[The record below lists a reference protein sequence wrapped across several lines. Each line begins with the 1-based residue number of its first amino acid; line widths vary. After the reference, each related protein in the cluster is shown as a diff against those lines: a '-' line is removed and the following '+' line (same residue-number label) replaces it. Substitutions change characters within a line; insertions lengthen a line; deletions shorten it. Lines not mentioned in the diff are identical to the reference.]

1 MNKFIL
7 LILAVCLVIVGCQEQ
22 SQGTGAASTPPPA
35 ASQSAERETP
45 TAPTQP
51 EPATAA
57 QSEPAPAVQPEPA
70 PSAGSEPASG
80 LQADLAH
87 HNFIFKN
94 FDGRELANTNPDGS
108 RREPPHLSFSQWP
121 QANGK
126 ICNSFRGQVELEG
139 RTLTMKNAAST
150 MMLCVDA
157 TINELEST
165 FHQMMSAGVSV
176 ELKQRVL
183 TLTGGGHT
191 VVLELSDYVN

>member
-1 MNKFIL
+1 MNKCIL
-7 LILAVCLVIVGCQEQ
+7 LILAACLAIAGYQEQ
-22 SQGTGAASTPPPA
+22 SQGAGAASTPPPA

-51 EPATAA
+51 EPA
-57 QSEPAPAVQPEPA
+57 PAVQPEPA
-70 PSAGSEPASG
+70 PSAGSESAPG
-80 LQADLAH
+80 LQAELAH
-87 HNFIFKN
+87 HNFIFKS
-94 FDGRELANTNPDGS
+94 FDGRELVNTNPDGS

-126 ICNSFRGQVELEG
+126 ICNSFRGPVELDG
-139 RTLTMKNAAST
+139 QTLTMKNAAST

-165 FHQMMSAGVSV
+165 FHQMMNAGVTV

-191 VVLELSDYVN
+191 LVLELSDYVN